1 MFDVKVRAKKKSA
14 HKLNKKTTYMQEE
27 LACYTKPPNCKEE

>member
-27 LACYTKPPNCKEE
+27 LDYFKTTKL